1 MVLPVLAL
9 VEACQPSSQDHL
21 GGEGGFDKAGKDG
34 AVAYLRRDDLIDGQQ
49 GTLAKIRFLRI
60 GVGVGSSCAGG
71 FAIKISGI
79 MVAAAIHNLGR

>member
-1 MVLPVLAL
+1 MVLPVLAF
-9 VEACQPSSQDHL
+9 VQTCQPGSQDNL
-21 GGEGGFDKAGKDG
+21 RGEDG
-34 AVAYLRRDDLIDGQQ
+34 AVPYLRGDDLIDGQQ
-49 GTLAKIRFLRI
+49 GTLAKICFLRI